1 MGGCTGGRSAHLART
16 AQTMHTHQMLGS
28 PGAMSSPCSSS
39 GYGWLRL
46 RPLAVAWGP
55 AGFNPREGVRHWGT
69 AAGDVQPQ
77 RHANKLQ
84 LVDILGIIVIIIIA
98 GGGG

>member
-1 MGGCTGGRSAHLART
+1 V
-16 AQTMHTHQMLGS
+16 
-28 PGAMSSPCSSS
+28 
-39 GYGWLRL
+39 
-46 RPLAVAWGP
+46 PLLLVLLLSVGLQ
-55 AGFNPREGVRHWGT
+55 RHWGT